1 MAINGEKYID
11 LGVKVALF
19 GGGLFLIK
27 KMMANA
33 DKGNAEDKVLSDSN
47 AALADELFL
56 LLHPNGGG
64 WLSFTENVNEEKVIA
79 WAKNP
84 MDFNKVASYYSKLT
98 KGQHLL
104 DEVKKALNETEYPTF
119 TANLRKSDTTGKSTT
134 AQKNVTVTKKVTA
147 KHTGG
152 IKKVF
157 AEVATYDTKT
167 KRYKLG
173 DNTEKI
179 YYKDGITIG
188 TLIAP
193 VAIYFPKYGKYVN
206 YLFVE
211 GTGATAGKKLFV
223 LASQTI
229 IK

>member
-1 MAINGEKYID
+1 MAVNSEKYID
-11 LGVKVALF
+11 LGLKVALI

-33 DKGNAEDKVLSDSN
+33 DKTGAETKVLSDNN

-64 WLSFTENVNEEKVIA
+64 WLSFTENVDEEKVIA

-84 MDFNKVASYYSKLT
+84 MDFNKVASYYTKLT

-104 DEVKKALNETEYPTF
+104 DEVKKALNETEYPQF

-134 AQKNVTVTKKVTA
+134 AQKTVSKTVIA
-147 KHTGG
+147 KHSGG
-152 IKKVF
+152 INKVF
-157 AEVATYDTKT
+157 TETATYDPQT

-173 DNTEKI
+173 ENTEKI
-179 YYKDGITIG
+179 FYKDGITIG
-188 TLIAP
+188 KLIAP
-193 VAIYFPKYGKYVN
+193 VSINFPKYKKNLN

-211 GTGATAGKKLFV
+211 GVGKTAGKKLFV
-223 LASQTI
+223 LASQTV